1 MAAWRASA
9 RLLLGVLLGC
19 RGADRPAVSAPAT
32 DAAARE
38 AMVSDQIAGR
48 GIRDPDVLRA
58 MRTVPRH
65 EFVPE
70 SERAHAYEDRPLP
83 IGQGQTISQP
93 YIVAFMTDAAEV
105 RAGTRVLEIGTG
117 SGYQAAV
124 LAEVGADVYSIEI
137 LAPLAEVARA
147 ALART
152 GYGRVHV
159 RTGDGRKGW
168 PEAAPFDA
176 ILVTAAAARVPPA
189 LLEQLAPDG
198 RLVMPV
204 GRGWQEIEVHRR
216 TPSGIVVDRVLSVR
230 FVPLVGSD

>member
-1 MAAWRASA
+1 MAAWRATA

-19 RGADRPAVSAPAT
+19 RSADRSAVMDPAT
-32 DAAARE
+32 DTAARE
-38 AMVSDQIAGR
+38 AMVAEQIEGR
-48 GIRDPDVLRA
+48 GVHDAGVLRA

-70 SERAHAYEDRPLP
+70 SERAQAYDDRPLP

-93 YIVAFMTDAAEV
+93 YIVAFMSEAAEL
-105 RAGTRVLEIGTG
+105 RPGARVLEVGTG

-124 LAEVGADVYSIEI
+124 LAEMGADVYSIEI
-137 LAPLAEVARA
+137 LAPLADAARE

-176 ILVTAAAARVPPA
+176 IVVTAAAAWVPPA

-198 RLVMPV
+198 RLVIPV
-204 GRGWQEIEVHRR
+204 GRAWQEIEIHRR
-216 TPSGIVVDRVLSVR
+216 TPGGIVVERVLPVR